1 MILAGTTPVSKLPV
15 HSLVSVFGLQIVGAH
30 TNSIV
35 ELSLYS
41 LQYVQGS
48 VVQFSKGWHFK
59 GSECGNTWYV
69 KWKFYK
75 IIAIMYVE
83 CFD

>member
-41 LQYVQGS
+41 LAPS
-48 VVQFSKGWHFK
+48 VGTQQSKEAKSNKQIEH
-59 GSECGNTWYV
+59 
-69 KWKFYK
+69 
-75 IIAIMYVE
+75 
-83 CFD
+83 D

>member
-1 MILAGTTPVSKLPV
+1 MILAGTTPVSKLLV

-41 LQYVQGS
+41 LVSS
-48 VVQFSKGWHFK
+48 VGTRRSKEAKNNKQIEH
-59 GSECGNTWYV
+59 
-69 KWKFYK
+69 
-75 IIAIMYVE
+75 
-83 CFD
+83 D